1 MRPLPLRPPFSRPRL
16 VRGAGSI
23 VLLFFVF
30 LSACNLF
37 SPESRELGAGY
48 RLKRVGDPPQFA
60 FMIPHE
66 SGGIM
71 IDEIGWHQPLII
83 ARASG
88 SEYWEV
94 IDTSQSRHI
103 RVSDADRKLDSA
115 YQKVETEPVAT
126 AWNRLHRS
134 KRLW

>member
-1 MRPLPLRPPFSRPRL
+1 
-16 VRGAGSI
+16 
-23 VLLFFVF
+23 
-30 LSACNLF
+30 
-37 SPESRELGAGY
+37 LGGGY

-66 SGGIM
+66 SGGMM

-83 ARASG
+83 ARGSG
-88 SEYWEV
+88 SEYWDV
-94 IDTSQSRHI
+94 IDTSQARHI
-103 RVSDADRKLDSA
+103 RVSDAERKLDSA
-115 YQKVETEPVAT
+115 YQKVDTEPVAI